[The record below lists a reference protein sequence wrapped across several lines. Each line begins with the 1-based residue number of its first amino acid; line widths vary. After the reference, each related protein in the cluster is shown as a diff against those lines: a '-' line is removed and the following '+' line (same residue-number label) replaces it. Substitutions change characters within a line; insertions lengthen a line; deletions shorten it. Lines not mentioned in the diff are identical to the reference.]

1 MVDHVVDNDFV
12 DFIENIEP
20 AGPSEPE
27 STVSGEESEDLQ
39 DQEGSQSAAL
49 QDFYAGK
56 EESPWPKLNTF
67 FSVCCKRNN
76 NLSFECLFCKPKKT
90 VLPHILHHTPTFR
103 HKIEIGQK
111 LHTSRNL

>member
-12 DFIENIEP
+12 DLENIEP
-20 AGPSEPE
+20 ARPSEPE

-39 DQEGSQSAAL
+39 DQEGSQSAAV
-49 QDFYAGK
+49 QDFNAGK

-76 NLSFECLFCKPKKT
+76 NLLFECLLCKLKKT
-90 VLPHILHHTPTFR
+90 VLSTYITSHSNLRKHIKVFFQVI
-103 HKIEIGQK
+103 K
-111 LHTSRNL
+111 

>member
-12 DFIENIEP
+12 DLENIEP
-20 AGPSEPE
+20 VGPSEPE

-39 DQEGSQSAAL
+39 DQEGSQSVAV
-49 QDFYAGK
+49 QDFNAGK

-76 NLSFECLFCKPKKT
+76 NLSSECLFCKPKKT
-90 VLPHILHHTPTFR
+90 VLSTYI
-103 HKIEIGQK
+103 
-111 LHTSRNL
+111 TSHSNLSCSMRASF